1 MTINTASP
9 LSTETISPVVAAPMQ
24 VNSVSLVVPAY
35 NEEDGIG
42 PVIER
47 MIRVR
52 QELQKQGWQLEILV
66 VDDGSRDRTA
76 EVVARYPEVQLVRH
90 SKNGGYGAAIK
101 TGFRHAKGDYLAFID
116 ADGTYPPES
125 LPDLC
130 RAATEQKADLVIGSR
145 MSGAHTEMPPTRRIG
160 NLAYAALLSIIGNTA
175 VRDTTS
181 GMRLLRRSI
190 LAQLYP
196 LSDGLDFTP
205 AMSTRA
211 IHENLKIV
219 EVPIPYAERLG
230 RSKLNV
236 VRDGFRFTNSI
247 VWTALTY
254 NPVRILGLLG
264 IGAIGVAF
272 LIAIVI
278 VAMRLSGVTTLGPV
292 GVFSIFTGLVLG
304 VSGVSAFSL
313 GAMFNYLVSLFDKRP
328 VRRGLFGKPIFN
340 PSLDH
345 HFGWMGLVSIFAGA
359 ILGLASF
366 VLGLDGWAVTRLW
379 FYLLTSV
386 SFILIGLQLAISW
399 IVMRIL
405 EELTKREVSAQ
416 RDLGDNL
423 V

>member
-1 MTINTASP
+1 MTIAG
-9 LSTETISPVVAAPMQ
+9 AAPVP
-24 VNSVSLVVPAY
+24 VNCVSLVVPAF

-42 PVIER
+42 PVVER
-47 MIRVR
+47 MLAVR
-52 QELQKQGWQLEILV
+52 QELQERGWQLEILV

-76 EVVARYPEVQLVRH
+76 EVVAGYPEVRLVRH
-90 SKNGGYGAAIK
+90 PINRGYGAAIK
-101 TGFRHAKGDYLAFID
+101 TGFRHAQGDYLAFID

-130 RAATEQKADLVIGSR
+130 RAASEQKADLVIGSR
-145 MSGAHTEMPPTRRIG
+145 MSGAHTQMPLTRRVG
-160 NLAYAALLSIIGNTA
+160 NLAYAALLSIIGNTV

-181 GMRLLRRSI
+181 GMRLLRRSV

-236 VRDGFRFTNSI
+236 LRDGFRFTNSI

-264 IGAIGVAF
+264 IGAIGVAL
-272 LIAIVI
+272 LIALVI
-278 VAMRLSGVTTLGPV
+278 VARRLSGVTTLGPV
-292 GVFSIFTGLVLG
+292 GVFGIFTALVLG

-328 VRRGLFGKPIFN
+328 VRRGLFGKPIFD

-345 HFGWMGLVSIFAGA
+345 HFGWMGLVGIFVGA
-359 ILGLASF
+359 LLGLASF
-366 VLGLDGWAVTRLW
+366 ILGMNGWEVTRLW

-386 SFILIGLQLAISW
+386 SFILIGLQLTISW

-405 EELTKREVSAQ
+405 EELTNREVSTQ
-416 RDLGDNL
+416 RDIGDNL

>member
-1 MTINTASP
+1 MTIAG
-9 LSTETISPVVAAPMQ
+9 AAPVL
-24 VNSVSLVVPAY
+24 VNCVSLVVPAF

-42 PVIER
+42 PVVER
-47 MIRVR
+47 MLAVR
-52 QELQKQGWQLEILV
+52 QELQERGWQLEILV

-76 EVVARYPEVQLVRH
+76 EVVAGYPEVRLVRH
-90 SKNGGYGAAIK
+90 PINRGYGAAIK
-101 TGFRHAKGDYLAFID
+101 TGFRHAQGDYLAFID

-130 RAATEQKADLVIGSR
+130 RAASEQKADLVIGSR
-145 MSGAHTEMPPTRRIG
+145 MSGAHTQMPLTRRVG
-160 NLAYAALLSIIGNTA
+160 NLAYAALLSIIGNTV

-181 GMRLLRRSI
+181 GMRLLRRSV

-236 VRDGFRFTNSI
+236 LRDGFRFTNSI

-264 IGAIGVAF
+264 IGAIGVAL
-272 LIAIVI
+272 LIALVI
-278 VAMRLSGVTTLGPV
+278 VARRLSGVTTLGPV
-292 GVFSIFTGLVLG
+292 GVFGIFTALVLG

-328 VRRGLFGKPIFN
+328 VRRGLFGKPIFD

-345 HFGWMGLVSIFAGA
+345 HFGWMGLVGIFVGA
-359 ILGLASF
+359 LLGLASF
-366 VLGLDGWAVTRLW
+366 ILGMNGWEVTRLW

-386 SFILIGLQLAISW
+386 SFVLIGLQLTISW

-405 EELTKREVSAQ
+405 EELTNREVSTQ
-416 RDLGDNL
+416 RDIGDNL

>member
-1 MTINTASP
+1 MTIAG
-9 LSTETISPVVAAPMQ
+9 AAPVP
-24 VNSVSLVVPAY
+24 VNCVSLVVPAF

-42 PVIER
+42 PVVER
-47 MIRVR
+47 MLAVR
-52 QELQKQGWQLEILV
+52 QELQERGWQLEILV

-76 EVVARYPEVQLVRH
+76 EVVAGYPEVRLVRH
-90 SKNGGYGAAIK
+90 PINRGYGAAIK
-101 TGFRHAKGDYLAFID
+101 TGFRHAQGDYLAFID

-130 RAATEQKADLVIGSR
+130 RAASEQKADLVIGSR
-145 MSGAHTEMPPTRRIG
+145 MSGAHTQMPLTRRVG
-160 NLAYAALLSIIGNTA
+160 NLAYAALLSIIGNTV

-181 GMRLLRRSI
+181 GMRLLRRSV

-236 VRDGFRFTNSI
+236 LRDGFRFTNSI

-264 IGAIGVAF
+264 IGAIGVAL
-272 LIAIVI
+272 LIALVI
-278 VAMRLSGVTTLGPV
+278 VARRLSGVTTLGPV
-292 GVFSIFTGLVLG
+292 GVFGIFTALVLG

-328 VRRGLFGKPIFN
+328 VRRGLFGKPIFD

-345 HFGWMGLVSIFAGA
+345 HFGWMGLVGIFVGA
-359 ILGLASF
+359 LLGLASF
-366 VLGLDGWAVTRLW
+366 ILGMNGWEVTRLW

-386 SFILIGLQLAISW
+386 SFVLIGLQLTISW

-405 EELTKREVSAQ
+405 EELTNREVSTQ
-416 RDLGDNL
+416 RDIGDNL

>member
-1 MTINTASP
+1 MTIAGAATV
-9 LSTETISPVVAAPMQ
+9 PV
-24 VNSVSLVVPAY
+24 NCVSLVVPAF

-42 PVIER
+42 PVVER
-47 MIRVR
+47 MLAVR
-52 QELQKQGWQLEILV
+52 QELQERGWQLEILV

-76 EVVARYPEVQLVRH
+76 EVVAGYPEVRLVRH
-90 SKNGGYGAAIK
+90 PINRGYGAAIK
-101 TGFRHAKGDYLAFID
+101 TGFRHAQGDYLAFID

-130 RAATEQKADLVIGSR
+130 RAASEQKADLVIGSR
-145 MSGAHTEMPPTRRIG
+145 MSGAHTQMPLTRRVG
-160 NLAYAALLSIIGNTA
+160 NLAYAALLSIIGNTV

-181 GMRLLRRSI
+181 GMRLLRRSV

-236 VRDGFRFTNSI
+236 LRDGFRFTNSI

-264 IGAIGVAF
+264 IGAIGVAL
-272 LIAIVI
+272 LIALVI
-278 VAMRLSGVTTLGPV
+278 VARRLSGVTTLGPV
-292 GVFSIFTGLVLG
+292 GVFGIFTALVLG

-328 VRRGLFGKPIFN
+328 VRRGLFGKPIFD

-345 HFGWMGLVSIFAGA
+345 HFGWMGLVGIFVGA
-359 ILGLASF
+359 LLGLASF
-366 VLGLDGWAVTRLW
+366 ILGMNGWEVTRLW

-386 SFILIGLQLAISW
+386 SFVLIGLQLTISW

-405 EELTKREVSAQ
+405 EELTNREVSTQ
-416 RDLGDNL
+416 RDIGDNL

>member
-1 MTINTASP
+1 M
-9 LSTETISPVVAAPMQ
+9 LQ
-24 VNSVSLVVPAY
+24 VR
-35 NEEDGIG
+35 E
-42 PVIER
+42 
-47 MIRVR
+47 
-52 QELQKQGWQLEILV
+52 ELQKQGWQLEILV

-76 EVVARYPEVQLVRH
+76 EVVAQYPEVRLVRH

-101 TGFRHAKGDYLAFID
+101 TGFRQAHGEYLAFID

-130 RAATEQKADLVIGSR
+130 RAAAEQKADLVIGSR
-145 MSGAHTEMPPTRRIG
+145 MSGAHTEMPLTRRIG
-160 NLAYAALLSIIGNTA
+160 NLAYAALLSVIGNTA

-181 GMRLLRRSI
+181 GMRLLRRSV

-264 IGAIGVAF
+264 MGAIGVAF
-272 LIAIVI
+272 LIAVVI

-292 GVFSIFTGLVLG
+292 GVFGVFTALVLG

-345 HFGWMGLVSIFAGA
+345 HFGWMGVVSIFIGA

-366 VLGLDGWAVTRLW
+366 VLSLNGWEVTRLW

-386 SFILIGLQLAISW
+386 SFILVGLQLAISW

>member
-1 MTINTASP
+1 MTVTAASP
-9 LSTETISPVVAAPMQ
+9 LSAESVSSIGAAPGQ
-24 VNSVSLVVPAY
+24 GNCVSLVVPAY

-47 MIRVR
+47 MLRVR
-52 QELQKQGWQLEILV
+52 QEMQKQGWMLEILV

-76 EVVARYPEVQLVRH
+76 EVVTRYSDVRLVRH

-101 TGFRHAKGDYLAFID
+101 TGFRHAQGDYLAFID

-130 RAATEQKADLVIGSR
+130 RAASEQNADLVIGSR
-145 MSGAHTEMPPTRRIG
+145 MSGAHTEMPMTRRIG

-181 GMRLLRRSI
+181 GMRLLRRSV

-264 IGAIGVAF
+264 IGAIGVASF
-272 LIAIVI
+272 IAVVI
-278 VAMRLSGVTTLGPV
+278 VAMRASGVTTLGPV
-292 GVFSIFTGLVLG
+292 GVFGIFTGLVLG
-304 VSGVSAFSL
+304 VSGVSAFTL
-313 GAMFNYLVSLFDKRP
+313 GATFNYLVSLFDKRP

-345 HFGWMGLVSIFAGA
+345 HFGWMGLVSIFAGGV
-359 ILGLASF
+359 LGLASF
-366 VLGLDGWAVTRLW
+366 VLSLNGWEVTRLW